1 MSVLPAR
8 RPARARR
15 HLPFLAGCPGFA
27 SLPVLLVLAA
37 ALLPG
42 IPGTLAAQGFGG
54 SGMPPEGPPRMHAG
68 GGIIVGQPLGEF
80 RDYVSVGFGLDAFG
94 RIALDRE
101 GWVSLRVDGAFL
113 TYGRETNRVCFSSTV
128 GCVIQLDVT
137 TSNNIFALGIGPEI
151 AIPLGGGGGGLYGG
165 VGAGFSYFS
174 TDSEVRGTQSVD
186 PALATT
192 RNFSD
197 AGFAWTAAGG
207 LRVPITRGET
217 PVSLDLGVRKL
228 GSGLREYLTEGD
240 ISEGP
245 GGSLEL
251 KVRRS
256 EADLL
261 LWRIGVSVGLRPR
274 G

>member
-1 MSVLPAR
+1 MQPCRGA
-8 RPARARR
+8 R
-15 HLPFLAGCPGFA
+15 HLLPSRPGTASISLGLALTAAVLSGAPG
-27 SLPVLLVLAA
+27 LLV
-37 ALLPG
+37 
-42 IPGTLAAQGFGG
+42 AQGFGG
-54 SGMPPEGPPRMHAG
+54 SAAGPEGPSRLHAG
-68 GGIIVGQPLGEF
+68 GGIIIGQPLGEF
-80 RDYVSVGFGLDAFG
+80 RDYVAVGVGLDAFG
-94 RIALDRE
+94 RFSLDPD
-101 GWVSLRVDGAFL
+101 GWLSLRIDAAFL

-137 TSNNIFALGIGPEI
+137 TSNNIVALGIGPEI
-151 AIPLGGGGGGLYGG
+151 TLPLGTGGGGVYAG

-174 TDSEVRGTQSVD
+174 TDSEVRGAQSVD

-197 AGFAWTAAGG
+197 AGFAWTGAGG
-207 LRVPITRGET
+207 VRVPITRGAT
-217 PVSLDLGVRKL
+217 PVALDLGVRRL

-251 KVRRS
+251 NVRRS

-261 LWRIGVSVGLRPR
+261 LWRVGVSVGIGPR
-274 G
+274 R

>member
-1 MSVLPAR
+1 MSAFPAI
-8 RPARARR
+8 RP
-15 HLPFLAGCPGFA
+15 P
-27 SLPVLLVLAA
+27 LVRWLEVSCRSCA
-37 ALLPG
+37 ALSVATLLALSPTGFPG
-42 IPGTLAAQGFGG
+42 SAGPLVAQGFGG
-54 SGMPPEGPPRMHAG
+54 SGIVSEGPPRLHAG
-68 GGIIVGQPLGEF
+68 GGIVVGQPLGDF
-80 RDYVSVGFGLDAFG
+80 GDYVSVGVGLDGFG

-101 GWVSLRVDGAFL
+101 GWISLRMDAAFL
-113 TYGRETNRVCFSSTV
+113 TYGRETSRVCFSSTV

-137 TSNNIFALGIGPEI
+137 TSNNIFAMGIGPEI
-151 AIPLGGGGGGLYGG
+151 AIPLGGTGGGIYAGI
-165 VGAGFSYFS
+165 GAGFSYFS
-174 TDSEVRGTQSVD
+174 TDSEVSGTQSED

-207 LRVPITRGET
+207 VRVPITRGET

-245 GGSLEL
+245 GGALEL
-251 KVRRS
+251 NVRRS

-261 LWRIGVSVGLRPR
+261 LWRVGVSVGLRPR
-274 G
+274 R